1 MHTNLIKLTLG
12 FKANIILNINIS
24 IMQYHKQLHVKK
36 NQEFQITYIQN
47 RIQIV
52 HKIIGIFQVVVYS
65 NKHNISFIFRNFKT

>member
-36 NQEFQITYIQN
+36 N
-47 RIQIV
+47 
-52 HKIIGIFQVVVYS
+52 
-65 NKHNISFIFRNFKT
+65 